1 MPTYSSNDQINHRL
15 CIATEIA
22 VRVRTLSLPAYQAT
36 QEASNKSGEPD
47 RFDPVTETDV
57 AVEEAC
63 RQIIS
68 KAFPQDAIVGEELHE
83 TTGDSNWTWYIDP
96 IDGTRS
102 FVAGLPTWSTLIGV
116 LKDNQEF
123 ALGVADIPALD
134 ERYFA
139 STDSAKLTQAGE
151 TKDINVSECRS
162 LNEAIISTTDP
173 FILDQPEYD
182 GWEELRQSARIV
194 RYGLDAYAY
203 ARLAAGSIDLV
214 AESGLHPWDMCALVP
229 LVRGAGGVVCDWDG
243 NSPKLGGR
251 LVCAATQP
259 LMDEAISILS
269 RCS

>member
-1 MPTYSSNDQINHRL
+1 MPKYSSNDQTNNRL
-15 CIATEIA
+15 RTATEIA
-22 VRVRTLSLPAYQAT
+22 ERVRCLSLPAYRAT
-36 QEASNKSGEPD
+36 QEVSNKSVEQD

-68 KAFPQDAIVGEELHE
+68 RAFPQDSIVGEELQE
-83 TTGDSNWTWYIDP
+83 TPGDSNWTWYIDP

-116 LKDNQEF
+116 LTDNQKF
-123 ALGVADIPALD
+123 ALGVVDIPALD
-134 ERYFA
+134 EHYFA
-139 STDSAKLTQAGE
+139 TTENAKLTHAGE
-151 TKDINVSECRS
+151 TKEINVSKCRS

-173 FILDQPEYD
+173 FILDLSEYD
-182 GWEELRQSARIV
+182 GWKELRQSARIV

-243 NSPKLGGR
+243 SSPKLGGR

-259 LMDEAISILS
+259 LMDEAVNILS
-269 RCS
+269 RC

>member
-1 MPTYSSNDQINHRL
+1 MPNYSSNDQANNRL
-15 CIATEIA
+15 RIATEIA
-22 VRVRTLSLPAYQAT
+22 GRVRNLSLPAYRAT
-36 QEASNKSGEPD
+36 QEVSNKSVDQD

-63 RQIIS
+63 RQIIG
-68 KAFPQDAIVGEELHE
+68 KTFPQDAIVGEELDE
-83 TTGDSNWTWYIDP
+83 TAGDSNWTWYLDP

-123 ALGVADIPALD
+123 ALGVVDIPALD
-134 ERYFA
+134 EHYFA
-139 STDSAKLTQAGE
+139 SKDSAKLTHAGE
-151 TKDINVSECRS
+151 TKDIHVSKCRS

-173 FILDQPEYD
+173 FILNLPEYD
-182 GWEELRQSARIV
+182 GWRKLRRSARIV

-203 ARLAAGSIDLV
+203 ARLAAGSLDLV

-243 NSPKLGGR
+243 SSPKLGGR

-259 LMDEAISILS
+259 LMDEAIHILS
-269 RCS
+269 RC